1 MPEVN
6 FLLFP
11 HPEAADTT
19 AIQRFSSSVA
29 QRATRRQQFLCS
41 GDSSFKAVART
52 SVPLRVRSPRVS
64 KSRQVPGHCS
74 TLRTSGFPTQA
85 LDVCQFLAVTY
96 GIMLFSNTPGLGL
109 YPVRAN

>member
-11 HPEAADTT
+11 HTEAADTT